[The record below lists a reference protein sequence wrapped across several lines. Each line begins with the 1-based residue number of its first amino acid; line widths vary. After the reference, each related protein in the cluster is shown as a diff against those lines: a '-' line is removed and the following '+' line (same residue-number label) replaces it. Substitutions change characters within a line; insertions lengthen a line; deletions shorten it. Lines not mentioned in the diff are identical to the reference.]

1 MDEDG
6 DSVEDRKRD
15 ALSPS
20 PEVDLSSPDFDEDAP
35 GAEDDF
41 NAPPTPAGSSFSGR
55 SSLTRDGTNGAEV
68 VNLVHNHRAASP
80 PLEGDEKE
88 FTQTASSMRMRGMSL
103 DEVNIRQSTE
113 TENIVME
120 DAETSVEETE
130 EEKAARNRETAETLF
145 GKHDESPQEMGLAM
159 SSPLVKP
166 VQIHLLAERTAKREG
181 TMDVELKGPVLDVG
195 FGAGWDVRDPES
207 IELDELDDWFGESE
221 ILVD

>member
-1 MDEDG
+1 MDDG
-6 DSVEDRKRD
+6 DSAEDRKRD

-55 SSLTRDGTNGAEV
+55 SSLTRDGMSGADA

-88 FTQTASSMRMRGMSL
+88 FTQTASSMRMRGMSF
-103 DEVNIRQSTE
+103 EEAIIRQTTE
-113 TENIVME
+113 TENLAIE
-120 DAETSVEETE
+120 DTEMSVEETE

-145 GKHDESPQEMGLAM
+145 GRHHESSEELGLVMM

-166 VQIHLLAERTAKREG
+166 MQTHLLVEKNPKRERTA
-181 TMDVELKGPVLDVG
+181 DLELKGPISVLGDIS

-207 IELDELDDWFGESE
+207 IELEELDDWFGEY
-221 ILVD
+221 